1 MTRLSMKTIKQL
13 NEKDLRSKIQETRSE
28 LSKLRID
35 ASKGTLRKES
45 GKLKP
50 LRHDIARMMTRLSE
64 MRKREMIT
72 ADNIT
77 SHEFIGLDTEIIKST
92 NPQVVGLNG
101 RIINETKSMFT
112 LNTQKGAKN
121 IAKSNN
127 DWKFSIQGKDVT
139 VEGAKIAKR
148 PFDRIGGKA

>member
-1 MTRLSMKTIKQL
+1 
-13 NEKDLRSKIQETRSE
+13 
-28 LSKLRID
+28 
-35 ASKGTLRKES
+35 
-45 GKLKP
+45 
-50 LRHDIARMMTRLSE
+50 
-64 MRKREMIT
+64 MIT

-92 NPQVVGLNG
+92 NSQVIGLNG

-127 DWKFSIQGKDVT
+127 DWKFSIEGKEVI
-139 VEGAKIAKR
+139 VEGNRITKR
-148 PFDRIGGKA
+148 PYDRIGGKA